1 MHLREKYPP
10 LFCRT
15 VNCSCVGLPWSY
27 GMDLEPRQLLCQGQ
41 CGDVRDPLVS
51 LVLWTEKK
59 PMNIAPSPSVS
70 IITVLWK
77 QASTSPGWFLRP
89 EIPWFSPSLLNSLF
103 PHAKTFPASVK
114 KKVPSLPH
122 DTEAMV
128 APLGIS
134 TWKNQRIESTFEL
147 TATNTTIYII
157 FCIWLALDRQSQIC
171 QNREQ
176 HLTCIGEEKSSSHS
190 RPRRPAAGK

>member
-1 MHLREKYPP
+1 
-10 LFCRT
+10 
-15 VNCSCVGLPWSY
+15 
-27 GMDLEPRQLLCQGQ
+27 
-41 CGDVRDPLVS
+41 
-51 LVLWTEKK
+51 
-59 PMNIAPSPSVS
+59 MNIAPSPSVS

-134 TWKNQRIESTFEL
+134 TWKNQRIESTFEINSYKYYHLYHILYL
-147 TATNTTIYII
+147 TSSWQTVTDMPEQGATSYLHRGGEVILTFQAETPCGGKIKQ
-157 FCIWLALDRQSQIC
+157 FWLGTQSMTV
-171 QNREQ
+171 
-176 HLTCIGEEKSSSHS
+176 H
-190 RPRRPAAGK
+190 